1 MIVILSGGNL
11 KLINVLTFLQEQ
23 NKFSIDFRRMPRVS
37 EQQWS
42 YQYKFERTRPLEIW
56 RSQTQGPSHVWGC
69 GIQPLSSEHA
79 HPMRAVCR
87 FISGLGGCVKHRL
100 SMPCSLKQPFY
111 LPTTNNNLADILLPF
126 CNLFSCRKLFFID
139 VLAWFHLYNDFEWGH
154 GVFFWPQTPCPR
166 NTKWQTSLWR
176 H

>member
-23 NKFSIDFRRMPRVS
+23 NKFSIDFRRMPRIS
-37 EQQWS
+37 EQQWN

-56 RSQTQGPSHVWGC
+56 RSQTQDPSHVWGC
-69 GIQPLSSEHA
+69 GIQLLSSECA
-79 HPMRAVCR
+79 HPIRAIYK

-111 LPTTNNNLADILLPF
+111 LPTTTNNLADILLPF
-126 CNLFSCRKLFFID
+126 CNLFSFWKLFFID

-154 GVFFWPQTPCPR
+154 SVILLTS
-166 NTKWQTSLWR
+166 NTMPM
-176 H
+176 